1 MKQKNKSIFEIIFNA
16 PFGLVMIL
24 LWIVL
29 IVIVGSFKLYNE
41 IRYHLSDHIFDGL
54 FFLGIIL
61 FGVICSIVSYF
72 VKKKKE
78 KNLRNYK
85 LWWTLIFHFKIYFM
99 IQFNFIGDI
108 YPTFEEQQNSI
119 DRFIEKLGPFKEE
132 FEQSGGTV
140 VFNSNYPN
148 TDNRSITF
156 NVDNNH
162 SLSSFIIRWNE
173 YIVSIQ

>member
-78 KNLRNYK
+78 KN
-85 LWWTLIFHFKIYFM
+85 T
-99 IQFNFIGDI
+99 
-108 YPTFEEQQNSI
+108 S
-119 DRFIEKLGPFKEE
+119 
-132 FEQSGGTV
+132 
-140 VFNSNYPN
+140 
-148 TDNRSITF
+148 
-156 NVDNNH
+156 
-162 SLSSFIIRWNE
+162 
-173 YIVSIQ
+173 